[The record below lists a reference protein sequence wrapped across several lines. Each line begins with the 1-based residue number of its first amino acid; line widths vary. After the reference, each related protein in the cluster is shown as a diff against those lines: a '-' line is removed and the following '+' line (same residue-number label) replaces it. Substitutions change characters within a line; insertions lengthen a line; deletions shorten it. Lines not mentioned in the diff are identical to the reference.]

1 MEQSVELL
9 VSLGA
14 GTVKHPGGTLLAH
27 LLRVETMLRKWGAS
41 DEVREAGLLHALFA
55 PDGSPDPYYT
65 MLSLGERPRV
75 AALIGSYAEE
85 LVYFYGACDR
95 EYTYPRLMEPSD
107 QWRDRFTNE
116 IKTPSEERLRGLMEI
131 TAANEVDIASH
142 NPAFRARYGADLYE
156 LFSRTRPLLSAGAWA
171 HCQAVLGESATAH
184 QQA

>member
-1 MEQSVELL
+1 MEQSVALL

-41 DEVREAGLLHALFA
+41 DEIREAGLLHALFA
-55 PDGSPDPYYT
+55 PDGSPDPFYT
-65 MLSLGERPRV
+65 MLSLEERPRV
-75 AALIGSYAEE
+75 AELIGAHAEE

-95 EYTYPRLMEPSD
+95 EYTYPRLMEPSG

-116 IKTPSEERLRGLMEI
+116 IRTPSEERLRGLMEI

-142 NPAFRARYGADLYE
+142 NPTFRAKYGAELFE
-156 LFSRTRPLLSAGAWA
+156 LFSRTRPLLSEGAWA
-171 HCQAVLGESATAH
+171 YCQAVLSEPATEH
-184 QQA
+184 QHA